1 MGTGK
6 FPEGQ
11 RGETAGPAEVSNAG
25 LPDERVDDGNLLGS
39 FLSVYHQ
46 IPGDQRL
53 RDNSYFALAYGGK
66 AKVGHGFRG
75 IWSTLCNKLSR
86 VMLK

>member
-6 FPEGQ
+6 FPQGQ
-11 RGETAGPAEVSNAG
+11 RGETAGAAVVSNAG
-25 LPDERVDDGNLLGS
+25 LSDERVDDGDLFAS

-53 RDNSYFALAYGGK
+53 RENSCFALVWFFILATGWL
-66 AKVGHGFRG
+66 VDL
-75 IWSTLCNKLSR
+75 W
-86 VMLK
+86 